1 MYLTITYTNSDK
13 KRFINVPE
21 DLTISQIQILVST
34 LSVCP
39 GVDKVWINVR
49 EAGSNEKTNNSN
61 SN

>member
-1 MYLTITYTNSDK
+1 MYLTITYTNSEK

-34 LSVCP
+34 LSCTP